1 MTDFRPYRSNT
12 RPDIR
17 TFPFCI
23 TWLAM
28 IRSTTPEFAN
38 FFFLRLSKRR
48 SMGGVGPV
56 SIRKYRYTGSH
67 LAQRMIDRLL
77 NLSHRKSCEILSA
90 GCAFFPDASIDEQL
104 GMIALPVGDRSVGNE
119 RAGLRSARAFEPL
132 VGSLMPQRNRIKRPA
147 QKLSVQFPGS
157 VTFNREEFAAI
168 TT

>member
-1 MTDFRPYRSNT
+1 
-12 RPDIR
+12 
-17 TFPFCI
+17 
-23 TWLAM
+23 
-28 IRSTTPEFAN
+28 
-38 FFFLRLSKRR
+38 
-48 SMGGVGPV
+48 V

-132 VGSLMPQRNRIKRPA
+132 VGSLMPPA
-147 QKLSVQFPGS
+147 KPDQASGAK
-157 VTFNREEFAAI
+157 AI
-168 TT
+168 RAISGVCYFQP